1 MVKPVYS
8 GSSHRLR
15 HGCSH
20 FPEFILEFKGVILSV
35 IGDLPVDSEASLV
48 TSSILRFAS
57 PTQFFGGAHRG
68 RVCMRAFIGM
78 SVHSCM

>member
-1 MVKPVYS
+1 MVEPTHL

-68 RVCMRAFIGM
+68 RVCVHTFIEV
-78 SVHSCM
+78 SVRSCM